1 MMSHIQKLSKG
12 LVPVLA
18 AALINLASGAMSPVR
33 AGGAMGKWL
42 TGGSALPTLLV
53 IHPSLP
59 MLDTE
64 AAAIETETPSVEKQ
78 CRLNMASA
86 HKIMG
91 YTTLGLAVGAAVSSS
106 SEDLHKSLGY
116 AAAGLATLTCVTGY
130 LEYAD
135 YFNLD
140 DGWNA
145 TNIHIA
151 SGVAATAGF
160 IVTAILGAGDDS
172 HGGIGAA
179 STVLMAVP
187 IVALKW

>member
-1 MMSHIQKLSKG
+1 MMSGIQKISTG

-18 AALINLASGAMSPVR
+18 AAVFSLVSGSMS
-33 AGGAMGKWL
+33 AAQAEGAMGKWL
-42 TGGSALPTLLV
+42 AGNSALPIHLV
-53 IHPSLP
+53 ANPSLQ
-59 MLDTE
+59 LSDE
-64 AAAIETETPSVEKQ
+64 ETVPAETGAPSVEKQ
-78 CRLNMASA
+78 CRLDMASA
-86 HKIMG
+86 HKYMG

-106 SEDLHKSLGY
+106 SEDLHEALGY

-135 YFNLD
+135 YFNMD
-140 DGWNA
+140 DGWSKA
-145 TNIHIA
+145 NIHIA

-160 IVTAILGAGDDS
+160 IVTAILGAGDDG

-179 STVLMAVP
+179 STVLMVVP